1 VSTVVEGP
9 APERA
14 RSKRDYP
21 IIDCDVHPMMNSPKQ
36 LAPYLSAA
44 WRERLNIGEY
54 HQPTRRVPRGWY
66 FPGQVDGN
74 RMDAFPEGGGNAGS
88 DQALMVKQV
97 FEEAGIGYA
106 ALMANQTLFLGG
118 VASADLAATVVSAF
132 NDWIVNEWL
141 TFDDRFRGSIAVT
154 PQDPARAAAE
164 IRRLAENPKM
174 IQIFVATP
182 SAHRLGNPFFDP
194 IWDAAQEVG
203 LPVVWHPGGGT
214 PGGGIGGPPTSYIEG
229 FAALTY
235 TTQAQFGSVIT
246 EGVFEKF
253 PKVKFGLIEGG
264 ILWVLSA
271 VWRMRRA
278 WLANRDELPWMKRAP
293 EEYLAEHIR
302 ISTQPM
308 EESGGA
314 ATDVYEALNVLHGD
328 QWLIYAS
335 DYPHWDY
342 DDPDFALRGF
352 PSDWK
357 RKIMYENPKAF
368 YTRLDV

>member
-1 VSTVVEGP
+1 MSTVVEGP
-9 APERA
+9 APERT

-182 SAHRLGNPFFDP
+182 STHRLGNPFFDP

-214 PGGGIGGPPTSYIEG
+214 RAAASAARRRPTSRASRRSRTPPRRSS
-229 FAALTY
+229 AASSPR
-235 TTQAQFGSVIT
+235 ACSRSSRRSSSGSSRA
-246 EGVFEKF
+246 GSC
-253 PKVKFGLIEGG
+253 GC
-264 ILWVLSA
+264 SA
-271 VWRMRRA
+271 
-278 WLANRDELPWMKRAP
+278 P
-293 EEYLAEHIR
+293 
-302 ISTQPM
+302 
-308 EESGGA
+308 SGGCA
-314 ATDVYEALNVLHGD
+314 A
-328 QWLIYAS
+328 
-335 DYPHWDY
+335 
-342 DDPDFALRGF
+342 RGW
-352 PSDWK
+352 PTATSC
-357 RKIMYENPKAF
+357 RG
-368 YTRLDV
+368 